1 MNLNWSHV
9 QDDVKNLIE
18 DSAPARHLLKA
29 IKFSSVQDHKD
40 YYSVLLSVENKLTLQ
55 MCERLFLPQLKH
67 VLELRLG
74 LPIAFEF
81 SIQSRQEPFQII
93 DPALDELVDQAV
105 DSGLL
110 LPLIP
115 RSQQRFQFKSKYS
128 LNPRY
133 QISTFCVTNEN
144 DFAKSATEKFVT
156 DDSMNLSVMVLLG
169 PSGTGKTHLLNAT
182 GWNFLQLKPH
192 LKVKIISG
200 DDLITDF
207 QAAIFRRTMTEFR
220 LKYRLETDVLLIDDI
235 HCLERAKATQTE
247 LFNLINEFQNAGKKI
262 ILTCDRSIHSSAAFD
277 ERLKSR
283 LLGSLN
289 VELEYPTYSAKET
302 ILKYK
307 LKEAQLDVTPE
318 ILQRVLASTGPCIRS
333 LEGALHRIHMLRQTS
348 GRLDPFTLDKMFP
361 AVQASETTNISVDA
375 LVLKICGQHQVSLKE
390 LKGTSRKRPFVLAR
404 RDCAVA
410 LKTELGKAT
419 ADIGRILQ
427 RDHSTVIS
435 LLKSYAKEKTAT
447 KK

>member
-29 IKFSSVQDHKD
+29 IKFSSVHDHKVF
-40 YYSVLLSVENKLTLQ
+40 YSVQLSVENKLTLQ

-67 VLELRLG
+67 VLEIRLG
-74 LPIAFEF
+74 LPITFEF
-81 SIQSRQEPFQII
+81 SIQSSQEPFQIL
-93 DPALDELVDQAV
+93 DPAVDELVAQV
-105 DSGLL
+105 GDSQLL
-110 LPLIP
+110 TPLIP
-115 RSQQRFQFKSKYS
+115 QSQQRFQFKSKYS

-133 QISTFCVTNEN
+133 QISTFCVTEEN
-144 DFAKSATEKFVT
+144 NFAKSATEKFVT
-156 DDSMNLSVMVLLG
+156 SDGMNLSVMVLLG

-182 GWNFLQLKPH
+182 GWNFLQSKPH
-192 LKVKIISG
+192 LKVKVISG

-207 QAAIFRRTMTEFR
+207 QAAIFRRTMNEFR

-247 LFNLINEFQNAGKKI
+247 LFNLINEFQNAGKKL
-262 ILTCDRSIHSSAAFD
+262 ILTCDRSFQSSAAFD

-289 VELEYPTYSAKET
+289 VELEYPTLAAKEI

-307 LKEAQLDVTPE
+307 LNEAQLDVTPE

-348 GRLDPFTLDKMFP
+348 GQLDPLTLDRMFP
-361 AVQASETTNISVDA
+361 AVLTSETKNISIDA
-375 LVLKICGQHQVSLKE
+375 LVLKICSQHQISLKE
-390 LKGTSRKRPFVLAR
+390 LKGTSRRRPLVHAR

-410 LKTELGKAT
+410 LKTELGKST

-427 RDHSTVIS
+427 RDHSTVIN
-435 LLKSYAKEKTAT
+435 LLKSSAKEKIAN